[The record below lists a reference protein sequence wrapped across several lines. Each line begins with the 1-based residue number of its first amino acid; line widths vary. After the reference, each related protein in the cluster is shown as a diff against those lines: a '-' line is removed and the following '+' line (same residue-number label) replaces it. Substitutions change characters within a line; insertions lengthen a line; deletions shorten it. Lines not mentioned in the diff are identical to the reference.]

1 MTTEDHKSVPVWE
14 RPRPRIPEA
23 DWNPFARLD
32 TLHKVDVATNS
43 GSASLFLIGLFHA
56 FIAMG
61 AFNGIGSAARLEA
74 IRGLSAG
81 SMSV

>member
-1 MTTEDHKSVPVWE
+1 MTTEERKSVPVWE
-14 RPRPRIPEA
+14 RPRTRIPEA

-32 TLHKVDVATNS
+32 SPQKVDVATNS
-43 GSASLFLIGLFHA
+43 GSRSLFLIGLFHA

-61 AFNGIGSAARLEA
+61 AFNGIGSAGALGSKG
-74 IRGLSAG
+74 GLSAG